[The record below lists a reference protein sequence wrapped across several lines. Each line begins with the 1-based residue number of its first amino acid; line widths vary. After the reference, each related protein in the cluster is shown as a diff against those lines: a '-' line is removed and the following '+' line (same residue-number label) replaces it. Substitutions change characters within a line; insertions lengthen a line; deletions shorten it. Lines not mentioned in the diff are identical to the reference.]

1 MMLLVWLG
9 ALLIISGIVL
19 TATRTI
25 QFGRLSDARRPPA
38 MAAPDTLEPKDRG
51 RRLSI
56 KADLPGLALIAVG
69 SLLLLAV
76 AL

>member
-1 MMLLVWLG
+1 MLLVWIG
-9 ALLIISGIVL
+9 ALLIISGVVL
-19 TATRTI
+19 TATRTL
-25 QFGRLSDARRPPA
+25 QLGRLSDARRPPA
-38 MAAPDTLEPKDRG
+38 RRAPDTLEPKDGG

-56 KADLPGLALIAVG
+56 KADLPGLALIAAG